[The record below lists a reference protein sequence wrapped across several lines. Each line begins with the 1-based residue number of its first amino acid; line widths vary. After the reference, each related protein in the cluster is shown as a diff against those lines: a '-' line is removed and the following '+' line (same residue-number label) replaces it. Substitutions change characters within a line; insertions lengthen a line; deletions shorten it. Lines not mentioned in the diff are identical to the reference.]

1 MRLADCDLN
10 GIDVISI
17 APFERNTPEH
27 EWVNA
32 AKKGGIPSGLYDLYC
47 RAGFLSFGAA
57 PQFLSEPDNVLFSYF
72 ALVLRSI
79 QESLIDAHAQVDSF
93 VAALRG
99 EKWEEGADIRERRH
113 LRDLLIA
120 LQTAFDAL
128 ADVIAIFFPGSIRG
142 LEVGRAQF
150 SKIES
155 WLDKPIPSMSL
166 ISTPSEFYLR
176 KMQEKIEP
184 MVHAPRP

>member
-1 MRLADCDLN
+1 
-10 GIDVISI
+10 
-17 APFERNTPEH
+17 
-27 EWVNA
+27 
-32 AKKGGIPSGLYDLYC
+32 
-47 RAGFLSFGAA
+47 
-57 PQFLSEPDNVLFSYF
+57 
-72 ALVLRSI
+72 
-79 QESLIDAHAQVDSF
+79 
-93 VAALRG
+93 
-99 EKWEEGADIRERRH
+99 